1 MSEGPLEVQ
10 EGLTLPADELQVTF
24 ARSGGPGGQ
33 NVNKVETKVVL
44 RFDVRGSRALRES
57 QRRRI
62 EEKLGSRLTK
72 EGELVVHAERH
83 RERAR
88 NLTEARERLAG
99 LLRDALHRDPPRRK
113 TRPTRGSVKRRLEQ
127 KKQRGQI
134 KRQRRRGGAD
144 D

>member
-62 EEKLGSRLTK
+62 EEYHGWS
-72 EGELVVHAERH
+72 
-83 RERAR
+83 
-88 NLTEARERLAG
+88 
-99 LLRDALHRDPPRRK
+99 
-113 TRPTRGSVKRRLEQ
+113 
-127 KKQRGQI
+127 
-134 KRQRRRGGAD
+134 
-144 D
+144 

>member
-1 MSEGPLEVQ
+1 MSEGPLEVL

-44 RFDVRGSRALRES
+44 RFNVSGSRALRES

-83 RERAR
+83 RERGR
-88 NLTEARERLAG
+88 NLSEARERLAA

-144 D
+144 E